1 MDSEYFSI
9 ATTLTGFRNLN
20 WITQRRK
27 EEAKAKTGENSSWA
41 IFLLLNWASLEKKRN
56 CPMSTPS
63 MEFGCEKAW
72 IFFFFLGSSHHPLTH
87 SCWTETKRKKN
98 KNIIINI
105 KIQLG
110 LVIFFSNS
118 MIKPTTGMH
127 ILRITSVIPVRPT
140 VTLCAKSDSKVTDFL
155 FKFFLRVDF
164 SIDWCNKLSLRHV
177 FLKLETSRI
186 FFHVTPLKPW
196 PFPFSFSRRFFSL
209 SFPFTHEI
217 L

>member
-72 IFFFFLGSSHHPLTH
+72 IFFFFWAVPTTH
-87 SCWTETKRKKN
+87 WPTRVEQRPREKNNNNKN

-140 VTLCAKSDSKVTDFL
+140 VTLCAKSDSKVTDF
-155 FKFFLRVDF
+155 F
-164 SIDWCNKLSLRHV
+164 
-177 FLKLETSRI
+177 
-186 FFHVTPLKPW
+186 
-196 PFPFSFSRRFFSL
+196 L
-209 SFPFTHEI
+209 SFFYVLISPSTGVISWVSDMYFWNWRRVGSSFMW
-217 L
+217 LL